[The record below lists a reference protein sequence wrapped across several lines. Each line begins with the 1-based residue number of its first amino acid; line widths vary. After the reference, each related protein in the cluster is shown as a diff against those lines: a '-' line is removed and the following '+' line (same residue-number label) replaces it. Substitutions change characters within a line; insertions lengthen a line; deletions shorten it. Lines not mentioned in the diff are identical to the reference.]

1 MSTTQ
6 PLPQRFCVQAEYG
19 RLAESRRCFWLT
31 GFSCLVSFIYRDGT
45 ADNQTRRHGPSAE
58 QQEERA

>member
-6 PLPQRFCVQAEYG
+6 PLPQRFCVQAECG
-19 RLAESRRCFWLT
+19 RLAESRRRFRLT
-31 GFSCLVSFIYRDGT
+31 GFSCLVSFVYRDGS
-45 ADNQTRRHGPSAE
+45 AENQAGWHGPSGE